1 MTLNRPFYR
10 FAKRTLDIAGSIL
23 LLPLLGPVMAI
34 TWVVVRRGMGKPALF
49 RQERAG
55 LKGRAFHVVK
65 FRSMIDAFDASGK
78 PLPDVERVTPL
89 GIFLRRSSLD
99 ELPQLWNV
107 LKGDMSFVGPRPLYL
122 EYVPRYSPEQRRRL
136 DVKPGITGLAQ
147 ISGRN
152 TLGWKDRLRLDIEY
166 VDRASISFD
175 FWILWKTVFKVL
187 GSEGVPSS
195 GVDPNKKFA
204 GESHEDEA

>member
-1 MTLNRPFYR
+1 MTLQRPFYR
-10 FAKRTLDIAGSIL
+10 FAKRALDITGSIC
-23 LLPLLGPVMAI
+23 LLPLLGPVMAV

-55 LKGRAFHVVK
+55 LKGRAFRVVK
-65 FRSMIDAFDASGK
+65 FRSMIDAYDASGN
-78 PLPDVERVTPL
+78 PLPDVERITPL

-187 GSEGVPSS
+187 GSEGVPST

-204 GESHEDEA
+204 GETHEDEA

>member
-1 MTLNRPFYR
+1 MTLERPFYR
-10 FAKRTLDIAGSIL
+10 FAKRAFDIAGSIC
-23 LLPLLGPVMAI
+23 LLPLLGPVMAV
-34 TWVVVRRGMGKPALF
+34 TWVVVRRRMGKPALF

-55 LKGRAFHVVK
+55 LKGRAFRVVK
-65 FRSMIDAFDASGK
+65 FRSMIDAYDASGK

-166 VDRASISFD
+166 VDRASLSLD
-175 FWILWKTVFKVL
+175 FWILGKTVFKVL

-204 GESHEDEA
+204 GETHEDEA